1 MSSDELLGTTNRC
14 PPYSSSSPLLESL
27 SSLPSSS
34 PYLLPPRD
42 ARGLRSSPLLISC
55 CWVRI
60 ANRSSATA
68 ALPRPSSDTQ
78 RYTHR
83 HTYSNKLALQPC
95 ASSMGNHGPLSSDAK
110 TQEREGG
117 GGPLRTIRRCKHP
130 VVVKHSEPRQ
140 AQLLPKVR
148 QTLLGA
154 QERLAHTTPRG
165 AGSVVAVGVGSTEH
179 RADRLEYR
187 KQKPR
192 CCCSWGA
199 QWPSRMRARQR
210 CTAARVMERATHH
223 ATKSTLS
230 E

>member
-1 MSSDELLGTTNRC
+1 MLGTTNRC

-78 RYTHR
+78 RYTQAYAQH
-83 HTYSNKLALQPC
+83 NKQAFQPW
-95 ASSMGNHGPLSSDAK
+95 ASSVENHGPLPSDAK
-110 TQEREGG
+110 TQGLR
-117 GGPLRTIRRCKHP
+117 LRTICRCKHP
-130 VVVKHSEPRQ
+130 VMVKHSEPRQ

-165 AGSVVAVGVGSTEH
+165 AGSVVVGGWGVKNN
-179 RADRLEYR
+179 RADR
-187 KQKPR
+187 
-192 CCCSWGA
+192 G
-199 QWPSRMRARQR
+199 
-210 CTAARVMERATHH
+210 
-223 ATKSTLS
+223 
-230 E
+230 